1 MPPRRRLLAAA
12 ALPLGILASGALVW
26 QASFAAFTATT
37 SSEANT
43 WESGTVA
50 LSLDNPG
57 TARFT
62 ESGLVPGDFDDQCF
76 TVTYTGDVAANVEM
90 YVTST
95 PSGQTGLAPYLDMVV
110 QVGNGVATDC
120 SDFFPQEHPFA
131 WAPASTLVGSH
142 STYATGLGT
151 WAPSA
156 AGQTKTYR
164 IFWALQDTDLA
175 QGQGVALDV
184 TWEAQSTAP

>member
-1 MPPRRRLLAAA
+1 MRSHRTAVAAA
-12 ALPLGILASGALVW
+12 AVPLGIVASGALVW

-37 SSEANT
+37 SSDANT
-43 WESGTVA
+43 WASGTVA
-50 LSLDNPG
+50 LSVDNPG
-57 TARFT
+57 TARFA
-62 ESGLVPGDFDDQCF
+62 ESGLVPGDFDDQCI
-76 TVTYTGDVAANVEM
+76 TVTYTGTVAANVEM

-95 PSGQTGLAPYLDMVV
+95 PSEPIGLAPYLDMVV
-110 QVGNGVATDC
+110 QVGNGVEPDC
-120 SDFFPQEHPFA
+120 SDFFPQQYPFD

-175 QGQGVALDV
+175 QNQSVALDV